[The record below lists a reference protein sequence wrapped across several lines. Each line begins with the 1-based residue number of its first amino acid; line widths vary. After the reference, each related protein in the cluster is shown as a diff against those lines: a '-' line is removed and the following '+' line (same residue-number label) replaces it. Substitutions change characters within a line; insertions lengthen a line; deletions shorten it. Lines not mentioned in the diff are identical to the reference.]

1 MPHPLR
7 DRHFRLYVAGR
18 ALSLA
23 GDGAVPGALALAVIA
38 ATGSTTALAVTLGC
52 AMVPRLLLLPLGGVI
67 ADRFDA
73 RKVAITTDIASCV
86 AQLSVGIELLG
97 GEPRLWQIAVAQV
110 VGGASAAFAAPTTS
124 PLITGTVPPE
134 GRQRANALLG
144 TVRGATQLAGPLLAG
159 TFVLTVGPGWT
170 FVLDAA
176 TFAASGVLLTV
187 MRAARVRIPR
197 RSLRADLAEG
207 WAEVRARDWYWSSLI
222 AHAVWNGAAAV
233 LVTLGP
239 ALVVSR
245 LGGGAVWIAI
255 LEAGAVG
262 LVAGSLVAGRVR
274 LTRPVLTAN
283 LCGAAYALPLALLAA
298 TAPAPLII
306 AAYGIAMAGLGVLN
320 PVWETVVQATV
331 PGSAL
336 ARVTSYDWLLSLAA
350 MPVGYVLA
358 PLTAGFW
365 GPSVPLAAAAV
376 LVGAAC
382 LATAAVPGVRRLT
395 SADAAAPAEAVR
407 A

>member
-18 ALSLA
+18 ALSLV

-38 ATGSTTALAVTLGC
+38 ATGSATALAVVLGC
-52 AMVPRLLLLPLGGVI
+52 AMVPRLLLLPLGGVA

-73 RKVAITTDIASCV
+73 RKVAITTDIASCA
-86 AQLSVGIELLG
+86 AQLFVGIELLG
-97 GEPRLWQIAVAQV
+97 GEPRLWQIAIAQV
-110 VGGASAAFAAPTTS
+110 VGGASAAFSAPTTS
-124 PLITGTVPPE
+124 PLVTGTVPAE

-144 TVRGATQLAGPLLAG
+144 TVRGAALLAGPLLAG

-187 MRAARVRIPR
+187 MRAARVHIPR
-197 RSLRADLAEG
+197 RPLLADLAEG

-222 AHAVWNGAAAV
+222 AHAVWNGAAGV
-233 LVTLGP
+233 LMTLGP
-239 ALVVSR
+239 ALAVSR
-245 LGGGAVWIAI
+245 LGGGTVWIAI

-262 LVAGSLVAGRVR
+262 LLVGSLVAARVR
-274 LTRPVLTAN
+274 LARPVLTAN
-283 LCGAAYALPLALLAA
+283 LCGAAFALPLALLAA

-306 AAYGIAMAGLGVLN
+306 VSYGIAMAGLGLLN
-320 PVWETVVQATV
+320 PVWETVVQSAI
-331 PGSAL
+331 PPSAL

-350 MPVGYVLA
+350 TPVGYVLA
-358 PLTAGFW
+358 PLTAGLW
-365 GPSVPLAAAAV
+365 GPSVPLGATAV
-376 LVGAAC
+376 LVGVAC
-382 LATAAVPGVRRLT
+382 VATAAVPGVRHLT
-395 SADAAAPAEAVR
+395 SANAAAPTEPVTA
-407 A
+407 